1 MIQALARKITNHFFN
16 EDDKYPTEVYA
27 YGVELLISTII
38 TTFLITLTG
47 ILTKSLFE
55 CVIFQVAFSLIR
67 VYTGGYHCMTYI
79 KCISIS
85 VLSYVFIFLSLFWWK
100 DVFANGFVFFGGYLF
115 SMALSLTFAP
125 VKNENKE
132 LTEKD
137 RKRYKLLSLLVITP
151 VYGICALCFYI
162 FGIHQ
167 MLVIFPTC
175 VVIDVAM
182 LISVVI
188 NIFTRRNSL

>member
-1 MIQALARKITNHFFN
+1 MIQALALKLTNHFFD
-16 EDDKYPTEVYA
+16 EKDKYPTEVYA
-27 YGVELLISTII
+27 YGIELLISTVI

-47 ILTKSLFE
+47 ILTNSFFE
-55 CVIFQVAFSLIR
+55 CVLFQGAFSLIR

-85 VLSYVFIFLSLFWWK
+85 VLSYVLVYLSLFWWK
-100 DVFANGFVFFGGYLF
+100 DVFANGFVFFGGYLLT
-115 SMALSLTFAP
+115 MGLSLLFAP

-137 RKRYKLLSLLVITP
+137 RKRYKLLSLLVITLI
-151 VYGICALCFYI
+151 YGICALCFYA
-162 FGIHQ
+162 FGIEQ

-182 LISVVI
+182 LISVII
-188 NIFTRRNSL
+188 NIFTGGFSL